1 MGFRA
6 ALLAL
11 LLAAAGCILPPP
23 AAAEQLLI
31 HPYTG
36 LAPSTAAIVS
46 AAAGFVKG
54 ETLEYEIYW
63 GVINVGRSFLR
74 IEEAVDIASRP
85 AWHLVSEAKSS
96 SFINNFYKVNDRN
109 ESWMDA
115 ETLDSYGY
123 YKKLSEGKHFS
134 NEWVIFD
141 VPGGKYYG
149 QKMNRKHEISSFDGL
164 LDRAVSDMLSA
175 VYRVRAMKLEPG
187 GSIEMDVN
195 TKKNWR
201 LSIKTHKTEKIST
214 PYGKKKCLLVEPMA
228 GEESLFVAKAG
239 KRMLI
244 WVTQD
249 DLKLPMVLK
258 AEIFIGSI
266 TAKLVRRVIK

>member
-1 MGFRA
+1 MVFRPV
-6 ALLAL
+6 LLAL
-11 LLAAAGCILPPP
+11 LLASADLP
-23 AAAEQLLI
+23 AAAEQLVS
-31 HPYTG
+31 HPYSS
-36 LAPSTAAIVS
+36 LKPSTAAVV
-46 AAAGFVKG
+46 APAGGFVKG

-63 GVINVGRSFLR
+63 GMINVGRSFLR
-74 IEEAVDIASRP
+74 IEEAVDIDSRP

-96 SFINNFYKVNDRN
+96 SFINNFYKVDDRN
-109 ESWMDA
+109 EAWMDV
-115 ETLDSYGY
+115 ETLNSYGY

-141 VPGGKYYG
+141 LPGRKYYG
-149 QKMNRKHEISSFDGL
+149 EKMNRKHEVSRFEGM
-164 LDRAVSDMLSA
+164 LDRVVNDMLSA

-187 GSIEMDVN
+187 GSIEMNVN

-201 LSIKTHKTEKIST
+201 LSIKTLKTEKIST
-214 PYGKKKCLLVEPMA
+214 DYGKKKCLLVEPMA

-266 TAKLVRRVIK
+266 TAKLVSRVVK